1 MHTPAGA
8 RTRCH
13 ADGVFESLGRAVAHR
28 PRLTV
33 ALWVV
38 LTSLGFAL
46 AVVGLH
52 GESLFDRLTTGE
64 PSVPGSQSE
73 RGTQILTE
81 QDETGETVSLLVSGV
96 DPADP
101 AVAEAM
107 APVHQDLAAIAGVET
122 VVDPFVVPGGVGTEA
137 GQSLVAADG
146 DGFVLSVT
154 LDPALDDE
162 ARAAAATDVVEHL
175 EAVPAGLAEVAPDA
189 TGLVSSNDLI
199 VEAITSQVEKD
210 LTTGEMIALP
220 IALLVMVLVF
230 GGFLA
235 AAMPMAGAVASIG
248 AGLGVLLGL
257 SYVLTIDA
265 SVVNVVTLLGLG
277 LSIDY
282 GLLIVSRFREELH
295 ALDDARTVTA
305 DPAVPAG
312 PATTARATRRP
323 RRRDADVTAAVV
335 RTMATAGR
343 TVAFSA
349 LTVAISIAG
358 LMVFEPDILRAI
370 GAAGLAV
377 ILIAVATAMTLVPA
391 LLALAGHRLVRPGVL
406 SRVPGLRAVLARTAD
421 VQSDEGFFSR
431 LTGRVQRHP
440 VWVMVA
446 TVAVLVVLAL
456 PVLGLQMR
464 NSGIE
469 LLPESSPQREFVDEL
484 AAQFP
489 ASASPDLRVV
499 TDSTTEDAQAW
510 ADEIAGLEHVERVDP
525 AVAVGT
531 DHAVVGVHLDVDD
544 AGGPEAVALVDEL
557 RAQDPGFAFYVTGQ
571 AAGQVDFR
579 AALADRVWWAVAIVV
594 VATFVLLFLMTGSV
608 LIPVKALLTNALS
621 LAASLG
627 VLVWVFQDGHLEGV
641 LDFSSAGGIETYV
654 VALVIAFAF
663 GLAMDYE
670 VFLLSRIKEL
680 HDAGLSNDEAVRLG
694 LQRSGRI
701 ITSAAAII
709 IVVFAGFVFGELLV
723 IKEVGFALAVA
734 VFIDATIVRILLVPA
749 TMTLL
754 GRANWWAPKH
764 LRWLYERFSITH

>member
-1 MHTPAGA
+1 
-8 RTRCH
+8 
-13 ADGVFESLGRAVAHR
+13 VFESLGRAVAHR

-33 ALWVV
+33 AVWAV
-38 LTSLGFAL
+38 LTALGFAL
-46 AVVGLH
+46 AVVGVH

-81 QDETGETVSLLVSGV
+81 QAETGETVSLLVSGV

-101 AVAEAM
+101 ALAEAL
-107 APVHQDLAAIAGVET
+107 APAHADLAAVAGVDS
-122 VVDPFVVPGGVGTEA
+122 VVDPYVVPGGVETQA
-137 GQSLVAADG
+137 AQSLVAADG

-154 LDPALDDE
+154 LEPGLSEDAQ
-162 ARAAAATDVVEHL
+162 ATAAADVVEIL
-175 EAVPAGLAEVAPDA
+175 EAVPADLADVAPGA
-189 TGLVSSNDLI
+189 TGLVSSTDLV

-210 LTTGEMIALP
+210 LTTGEVIALP

-235 AAMPMAGAVASIG
+235 AAMPMAGAIASIG

-257 SYVLTIDA
+257 SYALTIDA

-282 GLLIVSRFREELH
+282 GLLIVSRFREELD
-295 ALDDARTVTA
+295 APDDAAPRSR
-305 DPAVPAG
+305 PAPG
-312 PATTARATRRP
+312 TARASHTATGTRRS
-323 RRRDADVTAAVV
+323 RGRDGDVTAAVV

-358 LMVFEPDILRAI
+358 LMVFRPEILRAI

-391 LLALAGHRLVRPGVL
+391 LLTLAGGRLVRPGIL
-406 SRVPGLRAVLARTAD
+406 SRVPGLRAALARTAD
-421 VQSDEGFFSR
+421 VRSDEGFFSR
-431 LTGRVQRHP
+431 LTARVQRHP
-440 VWVMVA
+440 LWVLLA

-469 LLPESSPQREFVDEL
+469 LLPVSSPQREFVDEL
-484 AAQFP
+484 STQFP
-489 ASASPDLRVV
+489 ASASADVRVV

-510 ADEIAGLEHVERVDP
+510 ADQIAGLDGVERVDP
-525 AVAVGT
+525 AVPLGE
-531 DHAVVGVHLDVDD
+531 DHALVGVHLDAAD
-544 AGGPEAVALVDEL
+544 AGGPEAVALVEEL
-557 RAQDPGFAFYVTGQ
+557 RAQDPGFTFYVTGQ

-579 AALADRVWWAVAIVV
+579 EALAERVWWAVAIVV

-608 LIPVKALLTNALS
+608 LIPVKALATNALS

-654 VALVIAFAF
+654 VALVVAFAF

-680 HDAGLSNDEAVRLG
+680 HDAGRSNDEAVRLG

-764 LRWLYERFSITH
+764 LRWLYSKFSITH

>member
-1 MHTPAGA
+1 M
-8 RTRCH
+8 
-13 ADGVFESLGRAVAHR
+13 FESLGRAVAHR

-33 ALWVV
+33 AVWVV
-38 LTSLGFAL
+38 LTVLGFAL
-46 AVVGLH
+46 AVVGVH

-64 PSVPGSQSE
+64 PAVPGSQSE

-81 QDETGETVSLLVSGV
+81 QDTTGEEISLLVSGA

-101 AVAEAM
+101 AVAAAM
-107 APVHQDLAAIAGVET
+107 DPVHRQLDAITGVAT
-122 VVDPFVVPGGVGTEA
+122 VVDPFVIPGGLETEA
-137 GQSLVAADG
+137 AQSLVAADG
-146 DGFVLSVT
+146 DGFLVSVT
-154 LDPALDDE
+154 LEAGLDE
-162 ARAAAATDVVEHL
+162 ETTAAAASDVVERL
-175 EAVPAGLAEVAPDA
+175 EAVPEDLAEASPGA

-235 AAMPMAGAVASIG
+235 AAMPMAGAIASIG
-248 AGLGVLLGL
+248 AGLGVLLAL
-257 SYVLTIDA
+257 SYPLTIDA

-295 ALDDARTVTA
+295 RLVDERAPGGTA
-305 DPAVPAG
+305 TSG
-312 PATTARATRRP
+312 PSSQAE
-323 RRRDADVTAAVV
+323 VTAAVV

-370 GAAGLAV
+370 GAAGLAI

-391 LLALAGHRLVRPGVL
+391 LLALAGHRLVAPSVL

-421 VQSDEGFFSR
+421 VQSDEGVFSR

-440 VWVMVA
+440 VWVMLG

-469 LLPESSPQREFVDEL
+469 LLPQSSPQREFVNEVT
-484 AAQFP
+484 AQFP
-489 ASASPDLRVV
+489 ASESPDLRVV
-499 TDSTTEDAQAW
+499 TDSTPERAQAW
-510 ADEIAGLEHVERVDP
+510 AEEIAGLEHVERVDP

-531 DHAVVGVHLDVDD
+531 DHAVVGVHVDADD
-544 AGGPEAVALVDEL
+544 AGGPEAVAVVDEV
-557 RAQDPGFAFYVTGQ
+557 RALDPGFDVYVTGQ

-579 AALADRVWWAVAIVV
+579 AALADRVWWAVGIVV

-608 LIPVKALLTNALS
+608 LIPVKALLTNVLS

-627 VLVWVFQDGHLEGV
+627 VLVWVFQEGHLEGV

-764 LRWLYERFSITH
+764 LRWLYSRFSITH

>member
-1 MHTPAGA
+1 M
-8 RTRCH
+8 
-13 ADGVFESLGRAVAHR
+13 FESLGRAVAHR

-33 ALWVV
+33 AVWVV
-38 LTSLGFAL
+38 LTVLGFAL
-46 AVVGLH
+46 AVVGVH

-64 PSVPGSQSE
+64 PAVPGSQSE
-73 RGTQILTE
+73 RGTQILTD
-81 QDETGETVSLLVSGV
+81 QDTTGEEISLLVSGA

-107 APVHQDLAAIAGVET
+107 DPVHQQLDAITGVAT
-122 VVDPFVVPGGVGTEA
+122 VVDPFVIPGGVETEA
-137 GQSLVAADG
+137 AQSLVAADG
-146 DGFVLSVT
+146 DGFLVSVT
-154 LDPALDDE
+154 LEAGLDE
-162 ARAAAATDVVEHL
+162 QTTAVAASDVVERL
-175 EAVPAGLAEVAPDA
+175 EAVPADLAEAAPGA

-235 AAMPMAGAVASIG
+235 AAMPMAGAIASIG
-248 AGLGVLLGL
+248 AGLGVLLAL
-257 SYVLTIDA
+257 SYPLTIDA

-295 ALDDARTVTA
+295 RLVDERDPSPAGTPDPAARTEVT
-305 DPAVPAG
+305 
-312 PATTARATRRP
+312 T
-323 RRRDADVTAAVV
+323 AVV

-370 GAAGLAV
+370 GAAGLAI

-391 LLALAGHRLVRPGVL
+391 LLALAGHRLVAPSVL

-421 VQSDEGFFSR
+421 VQSDEGVFSR

-440 VWVMVA
+440 VWVMLG
-446 TVAVLVVLAL
+446 TVAVLIVLAL

-469 LLPESSPQREFVDEL
+469 LLPQSSPQREFVDEVT
-484 AAQFP
+484 AQFP
-489 ASASPDLRVV
+489 ASEAPDLRVV
-499 TDSTTEDAQAW
+499 TDSTPEQAQAW
-510 ADEIAGLEHVERVDP
+510 AEEIAGLEHVERVDP

-531 DHAVVGVHLDVDD
+531 DHAVVGVHVDTDD
-544 AGGPEAVALVDEL
+544 AGGPEAVAVVDEV
-557 RAQDPGFAFYVTGQ
+557 RALDPGFDFYVTGQ

-579 AALADRVWWAVAIVV
+579 AALADRVWWAVGIVV

-627 VLVWVFQDGHLEGV
+627 VLVWVFQEGHLEGV

-764 LRWLYERFSITH
+764 LRWLYSRFSITH

>member
-1 MHTPAGA
+1 M
-8 RTRCH
+8 
-13 ADGVFESLGRAVAHR
+13 FESLGRAVAHR

-33 ALWVV
+33 AVWVV
-38 LTSLGFAL
+38 LTVLGFAL
-46 AVVGLH
+46 AVVGVH

-64 PSVPGSQSE
+64 PAVPGSQSE
-73 RGTQILTE
+73 RGTQILTD
-81 QDETGETVSLLVSGV
+81 QDTTGEEISLLVSGA

-107 APVHQDLAAIAGVET
+107 DPVHQQLDAITGVAT
-122 VVDPFVVPGGVGTEA
+122 VVDPFVIPGGVETEA
-137 GQSLVAADG
+137 AQSLVAADG
-146 DGFVLSVT
+146 DGFLVSVT
-154 LDPALDDE
+154 LEAGLDE
-162 ARAAAATDVVEHL
+162 QTTAVAASDVVERL
-175 EAVPAGLAEVAPDA
+175 EAVPEDLAEAAPGA

-235 AAMPMAGAVASIG
+235 AAMPMAGAIASIG
-248 AGLGVLLGL
+248 AGLGVLLAL
-257 SYVLTIDA
+257 SYPLTIDA

-295 ALDDARTVTA
+295 RLVDERDPSPAGTP
-305 DPAVPAG
+305 DPA
-312 PATTARATRRP
+312 ARAE
-323 RRRDADVTAAVV
+323 VTTAVV

-370 GAAGLAV
+370 GAAGLAI

-391 LLALAGHRLVRPGVL
+391 LLALAGHRLVAPSVL

-421 VQSDEGFFSR
+421 VQSDEGVFSR

-440 VWVMVA
+440 VWVMLG

-469 LLPESSPQREFVDEL
+469 LLPQSSPQREFVDEVT
-484 AAQFP
+484 AQFP
-489 ASASPDLRVV
+489 ASEAPDLRVV
-499 TDSTTEDAQAW
+499 TDSTPEQAQAW
-510 ADEIAGLEHVERVDP
+510 AEEIAGLEHVERVDP

-531 DHAVVGVHLDVDD
+531 DHAVVGVHVDTDD
-544 AGGPEAVALVDEL
+544 AGGPEAVAVVDEV
-557 RAQDPGFAFYVTGQ
+557 RALDPGFDFYVTGQ

-579 AALADRVWWAVAIVV
+579 AALADRVWWAVGIVV

-627 VLVWVFQDGHLEGV
+627 VLVWVFQEGHLEGV

-764 LRWLYERFSITH
+764 LRWLYSRFSITH